1 MSPNVDEHVHV
12 RVSDSISRSPGD
24 QPVVGSRPF
33 EHPAFDEV
41 TEVYREGKGR
51 IEVESEVT
59 AFLHDAVDG
68 LRQCYGA
75 IGGDVPGEC
84 LDFGDEIQRLG
95 DEVVDII
102 PTEHLVVGER
112 QDVCG
117 ERLNE
122 FRRVLVLRIQ
132 VVRRLKVLTVD
143 VEQPSTE
150 RFPIN
155 NLT

>member
-1 MSPNVDEHVHV
+1 M
-12 RVSDSISRSPGD
+12 SDSISRSPGD

-41 TEVYREGKGR
+41 TKVYREGKGQ

-68 LRQCYGA
+68 LRRCYGA

-132 VVRRLKVLTVD
+132 VVRRLKVLIVD